1 MQKLPE
7 KTVERLSRYR
17 RTLLTILVTGK
28 EQIFSHELAALLHIT
43 PVQVRRDIMLIGY
56 SGSQSKG
63 YNIRDLIE
71 LIASIIDTSEGLNV
85 AVIGLGNLGKAIVN
99 YFKGK
104 RTKLT
109 IVAAF
114 DINEEKINKTYSG
127 IPCYHFDLLKEK
139 VKEHNVSIGII
150 TVTAAEAPNVAEKL
164 VNAEIKGILNFTPRS
179 LNVPETVHLEEYSMI
194 TSLEKVAYFVK

>member
-1 MQKLPE
+1 MPKLPE

-17 RTLLTILVTGK
+17 RTLLTCLLTGK

-56 SGSQSKG
+56 SGSQSRG

-127 IPCYHFDLLKEK
+127 IPCYHFDLVKEK
-139 VKEHNVSIGII
+139 IKEHNVSIGII

-164 VNAEIKGILNFTPRS
+164 VEAGIKGILNFTPRS

>member
-1 MQKLPE
+1 MPKLPE
-7 KTVERLSRYR
+7 KTVERLSKYR
-17 RTLLTILVTGK
+17 RTLLYCLLANK
-28 EQIFSHELAALLHIT
+28 EQIFSHELAEMLHIT

-63 YNIRDLIE
+63 YNVRDLIE
-71 LIASIIDTSEGLNV
+71 LIASIIDTTEGLNI

-99 YFKGK
+99 YIKGK
-104 RTKLT
+104 RSKLT

-139 VKEHNVSIGII
+139 IKEHNVSIGII
-150 TVTAAEAPNVAEKL
+150 SVTSAGAPNVAEKL
-164 VNAEIKGILNFTPRS
+164 VEAGIKGILNFTPRS
-179 LNVPETVHLEEYSMI
+179 LNVPDSVYLEEYSMI